1 MKKRALIGLALLG
14 SLGVSATA
22 LGTPVKAN
30 ASPEMLAQAEAE
42 AEPTCVDLQE
52 VTTGQ
57 TQIRRQI
64 KPGFLGPGNIHTDF
78 SVSSAENFEF
88 FEVVFVPENDANYQ
102 VDINFRYPD
111 GTEANVFSGSG
122 NAQRGETYSQR
133 LISPTGQA
141 PFLIN
146 TSVAGEN
153 NIAYSVTVK
162 GCVN

>member
-1 MKKRALIGLALLG
+1 MKKRFLIGLAVLG
-14 SLGVSATA
+14 SLGASATV

-30 ASPEMLAQAEAE
+30 AGAEMLAQAEQA
-42 AEPTCVDLQE
+42 ATCVELQE

-78 SVSSAENFEF
+78 SVSSTENFEF

-122 NAQRGETYSQR
+122 NAQRGE
-133 LISPTGQA
+133 PT
-141 PFLIN
+141 
-146 TSVAGEN
+146 
-153 NIAYSVTVK
+153 
-162 GCVN
+162 VNA